1 MRKRELRPFTV
12 EVKSKRRS
20 VSTPPASIW
29 GDTEKLFKASPNRAS
44 GPVFPK
50 IDEAIAASAPAVRE
64 PAGEIQARRI
74 LPDLRAAQIEVAE
87 DAVAIHVEQHRT
99 RKSDSEHLP
108 RDERHPKRRKQAV
121 VVVPDVD
128 VVSASNAKVVLTGKK
143 KKSGK
148 AQTVTPSKA
157 PSSAIVVTPR
167 SHVEIAHTPIIAQ
180 QIPPRRDRKWV
191 RGVDD
196 LSRGERWKRRLPE
209 VCR

>member
-20 VSTPPASIW
+20 ISTPPASIW
-29 GDTEKLFKASPNRAS
+29 GDTEKLFRAPPSQAS
-44 GPVFPK
+44 GPVSPK
-50 IDEAIAASAPAVRE
+50 SDEAIVAPAPAATE
-64 PAGEIQARRI
+64 PAGEIHSRRI

-87 DAVAIHVEQHRT
+87 DAVAIRIKER
-99 RKSDSEHLP
+99 RPPKSDREHLP
-108 RDERHPKRRKQAV
+108 REERHPKRRKQAV

-128 VVSASNAKVVLTGKK
+128 VVSTSSAKVVLTVKK
-143 KKSGK
+143 KRGK
-148 AQTVTPSKA
+148 AQTFTPSIA
-157 PSSAIVVTPR
+157 PSSVIVVTPR

-180 QIPPRRDRKWV
+180 QASPRRDRKWV
-191 RGVDD
+191 RGIDE